1 MSKAYSYR
9 KIGVILLFVFIV
21 GITQSCYH
29 YRVLNTVNDPST
41 EYEHKV
47 LWTYCWGLV
56 NKPQN
61 FTVTNCV
68 DSSIDEVR
76 ISSNFG
82 CTLLTTVTV
91 GFLSPVK
98 VEWKCH
104 KPCQRVGK
112 IQNR

>member
-1 MSKAYSYR
+1 MKKVFSYVKMGR
-9 KIGVILLFVFIV
+9 ILLIV
-21 GITQSCYH
+21 LIISINESCYH

-56 NKPQN
+56 NKPEN
-61 FTVTNCV
+61 YTVTNCAYGA
-68 DSSIDEVR
+68 IDEVR

-82 CTLLTTVTV
+82 CTLLTTITL

-104 KPCQRVGK
+104 KPCQRVGD
-112 IQNR
+112 I